1 MSTPNDGLELKGAAS
16 DLGERPICFN
26 KFQPMFRAIS
36 MMLVKL
42 GGSVIT
48 DKTSYCTFR
57 DGVLSR
63 LVDEIVAAG
72 QELILVHGAGS
83 FGHVLASEHRIQ
95 DGYTNDSQ
103 IPAAAKVME
112 DVRDLNLRVMRVLND
127 GGLPSASL
135 PPSAVAS
142 LRWGKLDSLDVSMFR
157 RYLDLGICP
166 VTFGDVALDSER
178 RFGICSGDQLMER
191 LAREFRPQRVIFVS
205 DIDGVYTADPASDPD
220 ATLIETVDR
229 ETFDSL
235 PRTRRCADVT
245 GSIFGKIETMMR
257 IASWGGD
264 AVVLNGNAPG
274 RLEATLRGETVKGSK
289 VKGGVA

>member
-1 MSTPNDGLELKGAAS
+1 
-16 DLGERPICFN
+16 
-26 KFQPMFRAIS
+26 

-48 DKTSYCTFR
+48 DKTNYLAYR
-57 DGVLSR
+57 EDVLSR
-63 LVDEIVAAG
+63 LVAEIVAARKDI
-72 QELILVHGAGS
+72 ILVHGAGS
-83 FGHVLASEHRIQ
+83 FGHVLASEHRLQ
-95 DGYTNDSQ
+95 GGYTGDSQ

-112 DVRDLNLRVMRVLND
+112 DVRDLNLRVMRTLNA

-142 LRWGKLDSLDVSMFR
+142 LRSGELDILDVGMFR
-157 RYLDLGICP
+157 RYLDLGMCP

-191 LAREFRPQRVIFVS
+191 LAHEFRPQRVIFVS
-205 DIDGVYTADPASDPD
+205 DIDGVFTADPTTDPD

-229 ETFDSL
+229 ETLDSL
-235 PRTRRCADVT
+235 PRTHRCADVT

-274 RLEATLRGETVKGSK
+274 RLGAALRGEAVVGSK
-289 VKGGVA
+289 VKGGEA